1 MKDLSYLTRHYDEKI
16 ARIRALRAPL
26 NFVFITD
33 QHNRLTQHALKDQGI
48 EDPARY
54 ELAVDAIRSI
64 QYILDRCRKFR
75 LW

>member
-33 QHNRLTQHALKDQGI
+33 QHNRP
-48 EDPARY
+48 DPARA
-54 ELAVDAIRSI
+54 ERSGH
-64 QYILDRCRKFR
+64 
-75 LW
+75 